1 MATGQWITSNDGTRW
16 FFDPGSQ
23 ALDFGYTGDYGYGVP
38 EWEHLHSPADLESW
52 LVDRFGR
59 LSTTP
64 TETDLTAALRLR
76 AAISR
81 IALGLAD
88 RRRPAPADVDTVNEV
103 ALVPPPAPHLE
114 GGTTQKPPPDVP
126 AALSMIARD
135 AITVFTDAGPRIRRC
150 AAEDCALVFHDTS
163 RPGSRR
169 WCSMRRCGNRA
180 KTRTHRARTP
190 GDVS

>member
-1 MATGQWITSNDGTRW
+1 MTTGQWITSPDGTRW
-16 FFDPGSQ
+16 FFDSGSQ

-38 EWEHLHSPADLESW
+38 EWECLHSPADLETW
-52 LVDRFGR
+52 LVGRFGP
-59 LSTTP
+59 LSEAP
-64 TETDLTAALRLR
+64 TDLANALRLR

-81 IALGLAD
+81 IALRLAD
-88 RRRPAPADVDTVNEV
+88 RQEPTPADVDTVNEA

-114 GGTTQKPPPDVP
+114 GGTTQHTPPDVL

-135 AITVFTDAGPRIRRC
+135 AITVFGAGRSRIRRC

-169 WCSMRRCGNRA
+169 WCSMRRCGNRT
-180 KTRTHRARTP
+180 KVRTHRTRTP
-190 GDVS
+190 GETA